1 MQNSLTANTTN
12 RASDG
17 RATWTKRLAMGCIAT
32 FSLLAMLA
40 LAATASAANLDAKLL
55 PGIQAATF
63 EVVSAKPVEDPLT
76 YEKPLPM
83 DLIPYQQRNDKY
95 YSIGTA
101 FATGNGRYVTAAHV
115 LLIGVN
121 SLWGPP
127 ALRDNQGHVY
137 AIDKVQK
144 FSLEK
149 DFVVFTLV
157 EQPNDAAL
165 TLDIDPALGQVIYS
179 VGNAYGTGVVVR
191 DGLYTSDTPEDQDGR
206 WKWMRFS
213 APASP
218 GNSGGPLVDAQGRV
232 IGVVLAKSPNENLNY
247 ALPIAMLQDAPDHVG
262 EIDRRIGYQF
272 DVFDTQLSNTLKTQF
287 TLPLPLADFFTTYS
301 ERTNT
306 YVDEQLKALLAKDP
320 ERMFPAGEGANE
332 MLHGIASMSDFPQ
345 VIARQDSG
353 KWTLAGKSN
362 GNIKLSDNGYLT
374 VGAFSTNMLF
384 HLRKPD
390 DVPSSQ
396 LYADPAVPMDLLLK
410 TGFLK
415 RSVGSEEVVITSLGK
430 PTLDATHQDK
440 WGRRW
445 QVWEWPMPHLN
456 ASLLMLALPVP
467 DGYVGLVRYSQAMEQ
482 HDQRINAKALTDF
495 VYVNYDGTLAQWKD
509 FLGHADLLPDALK
522 GIDIAFDYGKD
533 FRYASKRLH
542 FDFTPDLQAIQPD
555 SMLTL
560 GFSFFP
566 DNSKVVWDVAEI
578 WMSAKAT
585 DSNYIS
591 LVRNQAPSPDLD
603 DDHKNTWEKILN
615 RKHPYDAVASSKDD
629 TTKIIGVV
637 GAAATADPMT
647 LYTAHYTA
655 EGARPQAVMT
665 DNLDLLLKKLKVQE

>member
-1 MQNSLTANTTN
+1 MQNNTIANTAGPA
-12 RASDG
+12 RAR
-17 RATWTKRLAMGCIAT
+17 RAKRLARGCIT
-32 FSLLAMLA
+32 SLGLLAILA

-76 YEKPLPM
+76 YEKPLPL
-83 DLIPYQQRNDKY
+83 DLIPFQQRNDKY

-101 FATGNGRYVTAAHV
+101 FAIGDGRYVTAAHV
-115 LLIGVN
+115 LLVGVN

-127 ALRDNQGHVY
+127 ALRDNEGHVY

-149 DFVVFTLV
+149 DFVVFTLS
-157 EQPNDAAL
+157 EQPNNAAL
-165 TLDIDPALGQVIYS
+165 PLATDPALGQVIYS
-179 VGNAYGTGVVVR
+179 VGNAYGTGVVIR
-191 DGLYTSDTPEDQDGR
+191 DGLYTSKTPEDQDGR

-218 GNSGGPLVDAQGRV
+218 GNSGGPLVDAQGDV

-247 ALPIAMLQDAPDHVG
+247 ALPIAMVQDAPDHVG

-272 DVFDTQLSNTLKTQF
+272 DVFDTKLSNTLKTQF
-287 TLPLPLADFFTTYS
+287 KLPLPLADFFATYAQ
-301 ERTNT
+301 RTNA
-306 YVDEQLKALLAKDP
+306 YYDEQLKALLAKDP
-320 ERMFPAGEGANE
+320 ERMFPAGQGSSE

-345 VIARQDSG
+345 VIARQDNG
-353 KWTLAGKSN
+353 KWTLSGKSN

-374 VGAFSTNMLF
+374 VGAFNSSMLL

-390 DVPSSQ
+390 NVPSAK
-396 LYADPAVPMDLLLK
+396 LYADPVVPMDLLLK

-415 RSVGSEEVVITSLGK
+415 RSVGSEEVVVTSLGK
-430 PTLDATHQDK
+430 PTLDTTHQDK

-467 DGYVGLVRYSQAMEQ
+467 DGYVGVVRYSQAMNQ
-482 HDQRINAKALTDF
+482 HDQLINAKALTDF

-509 FLGHADLLPDALK
+509 YLGHGELLPDAFK
-522 GIDIAFDYGKD
+522 DIDIAFDYGKD
-533 FRYASKRLH
+533 FRYASNRLH
-542 FDFTPDLQAIQPD
+542 FDFTPELQAIQPD

-560 GFSFFP
+560 GFSFYT

-585 DSNYIS
+585 DNNYIS

-637 GAAATADPMT
+637 GPPANADPVT
-647 LYTAHYTA
+647 LYNAYYNA

-665 DNLDLLLKKLKVQE
+665 DKLDLLLERLKVQE